1 MARLVERSFPGV
13 TRRLSLGGQ
22 PDAALL
28 QLRKAIQ
35 GNYCSYP
42 AMEKDPL
49 FDPIRQR
56 SQFGEMRQAAIQCQ
70 QNFLAHREQ
79 VGHRH

>member
-1 MARLVERSFPGV
+1 VTRLVERSFPGV
-13 TRRLSLGGQ
+13 TSGSSLYGQ
-22 PDAALL
+22 PGAALL

-56 SQFGEMRQAAIQCQ
+56 TQFREMQQAAIQCQ

-79 VGHRH
+79 VGQGH

>member
-1 MARLVERSFPGV
+1 
-13 TRRLSLGGQ
+13 
-22 PDAALL
+22 
-28 QLRKAIQ
+28 
-35 GNYCSYP
+35 
-42 AMEKDPL
+42 MEKDPL

-79 VGHRH
+79 VGHGHSIERSKQVVSPPAAEQIVVCKF